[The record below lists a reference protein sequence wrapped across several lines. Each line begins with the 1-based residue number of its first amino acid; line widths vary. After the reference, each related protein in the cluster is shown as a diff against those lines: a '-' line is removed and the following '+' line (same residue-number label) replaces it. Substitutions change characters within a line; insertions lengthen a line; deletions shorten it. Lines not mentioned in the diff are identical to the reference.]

1 MSHAI
6 DVLAQ
11 TLFPAVLQKIWNA
24 MFAFG
29 GPLLGNF
36 ESGLVASLTSPQF
49 SIISGGVA
57 CILATLAIV
66 AIVPGLMNVNVKAVS
81 S

>member
-29 GPLLGNF
+29 GPFGAGDCGWSANM
-36 ESGLVASLTSPQF
+36 V
-49 SIISGGVA
+49 
-57 CILATLAIV
+57 
-66 AIVPGLMNVNVKAVS
+66 
-81 S
+81 